1 MEADDSHTVVRGQDD
16 SGLLPA
22 KNAPLSKQTGR
33 DNVDCMSVHAAK
45 YIVEQ

>member
-1 MEADDSHTVVRGQDD
+1 MEADGSHTVVRGQDN

-22 KNAPLSKQTGR
+22 ENPPLSKQTGR

-45 YIVEQ
+45 YVIE